1 MATAHLVT
9 VENYLH
15 STFEPDAE
23 YVEGRIV
30 YRSVP
35 QKPHSKMQSFLDRT
49 LYNIAH
55 PLGFE
60 VWVEQRIQTRSARP
74 HYRIPDVCVTLGEP
88 PEDIFTTPP
97 FLCIEILS
105 PDDSA
110 VELRMKIEEYLSF
123 GVTHVWIV
131 DPISLRGEIHT
142 RDGIQRVENGL
153 FRAGAIDVDLHLIA
167 HP

>member
-9 VENYLH
+9 VESYLH

-60 VWVEQRIQTRSARP
+60 VWVEPRIQTHSARP

-110 VELRMKIEEYLSF
+110 VELRGKIEEYLSF
-123 GVTHVWIV
+123 GVTHVWIA
-131 DPISLRGEIHT
+131 DPVSLRGEIHT
-142 RDGIQRVENGL
+142 QDGIQRVEDGL
-153 FRAGAIDVDLHLIA
+153 FRAGAIEVDLRLTER
-167 HP
+167 P